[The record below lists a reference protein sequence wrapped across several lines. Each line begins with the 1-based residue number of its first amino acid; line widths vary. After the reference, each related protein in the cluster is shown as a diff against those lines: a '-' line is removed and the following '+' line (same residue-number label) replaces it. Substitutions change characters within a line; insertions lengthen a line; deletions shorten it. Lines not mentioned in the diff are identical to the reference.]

1 MCIRDRLTTILRDE
15 WGFTGTVMTDWWA
28 KGNDREGEEATRENV
43 AAQVRAQNDLN
54 MVNADAASNSQ
65 HDNLDD
71 ALADGRLTRDAL
83 VRSAMNICRTVMNS
97 PVMERSLGRMS
108 DEEREAARCV

>member
-1 MCIRDRLTTILRDE
+1 
-15 WGFTGTVMTDWWA
+15 MTDWWA
-28 KGNDREGEEATRENV
+28 KGNDREGEEATARTSPH
-43 AAQVRAQNDLN
+43 QVRAQNDLN

-83 VRSAMNICRTVMNS
+83 RALCDEYLPHRDELACDGAQ
-97 PVMERSLGRMS
+97 PRPHER
-108 DEEREAARCV
+108 

>member
-1 MCIRDRLTTILRDE
+1 MCIRD
-15 WGFTGTVMTDWWA
+15 
-28 KGNDREGEEATRENV
+28 K
-43 AAQVRAQNDLN
+43 
-54 MVNADAASNSQ
+54 VNADAASNSQ

-97 PVMERSLGRMS
+97 PGMEQMCIRDRLRA
-108 DEEREAARCV
+108 EPYAAAPEL